1 MKLYLKS
8 RVGNVNAVAEYDTD
22 KNTFT
27 VLKGSVVSDVV
38 ARSTTFRGAAS
49 IEKYRSQYVKNSK
62 VITDVLFKSAST
74 AANFVTGRSTNGLVT
89 WKNIEGQKLKDI
101 LK

>member
-8 RVGNVNAVAEYDTD
+8 KDGTVKATAEYD
-22 KNTFT
+22 KKQHTFT
-27 VLKGSVVSDVV
+27 VLKGSVVSKTIAYSV
-38 ARSTTFRGAAS
+38 TFRGATS
-49 IEKYRSQYVKNSK
+49 VEKYREEYVKNNVVMK
-62 VITDVLFKSAST
+62 DVVFKSAST

-89 WKNIEGQKLKDI
+89 WKNNDNIKLKDI